1 MRWRAAMSDAD
12 VLVEQLRRSN
22 RRWKALA
29 LAASTA
35 LVLLALAWYASAVA
49 RRIRMERA
57 LAEVNALVTAQEK
70 AAAQQR

>member
-1 MRWRAAMSDAD
+1 MSDAD
-12 VLVEQLRRSN
+12 VLVERLRRSN

-29 LAASTA
+29 LAACTA

-57 LAEVNALVTAQEK
+57 LEEVNRALATTQEK

>member
-1 MRWRAAMSDAD
+1 MSDAD
-12 VLVEQLRRSN
+12 VLMERLRRSN

-29 LAASTA
+29 LAACMA

-57 LAEVNALVTAQEK
+57 LAEVNRALATAQEK